1 MLIIYFS
8 IHEFLF
14 YYQGT
19 CKSSSSHRYGAKD
32 TSIYHEEKKAC
43 WMLQGSVLLVNL
55 QGQVLSSL
63 YWQGLALL
71 VTPHG
76 WVQKTLSWRGFTSSK
91 NQIGPLWNLNAFL
104 KIPNLKLL
112 RIRNINLLHVPTHL
126 PNNLR
131 IIEWSDYPS
140 KSSPYFQLDE
150 LVQLRLQWSKIV
162 RLWEGMKVGALISIL
177 IQICGFKVL

>member
-1 MLIIYFS
+1 M
-8 IHEFLF
+8 
-14 YYQGT
+14 
-19 CKSSSSHRYGAKD
+19 GAKD
-32 TSIYHEEKKAC
+32 TSIYHEEKEEC
-43 WMLQGSVLLVNL
+43 WRSQGSVILVNL

-91 NQIGPLWNLNAFL
+91 NHIGPLWNLNAFL

-126 PNNLR
+126 LNNLR

-140 KSSPYFQLDE
+140 KSSPYF
-150 LVQLRLQWSKIV
+150 
-162 RLWEGMKVGALISIL
+162 
-177 IQICGFKVL
+177 